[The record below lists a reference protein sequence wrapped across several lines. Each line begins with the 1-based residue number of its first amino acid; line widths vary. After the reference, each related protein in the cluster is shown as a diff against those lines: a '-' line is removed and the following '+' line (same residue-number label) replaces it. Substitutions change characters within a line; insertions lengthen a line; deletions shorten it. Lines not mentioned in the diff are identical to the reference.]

1 MKAAGTLQI
10 APSLLSA
17 DFAALGDA
25 VRLVQDGGA
34 DLIHYDVMDG
44 HFVPN
49 ITMGPAILKA
59 LSRVA
64 PQQSRAQAC

>member
-1 MKAAGTLQI
+1 MKPAGTLQI

-25 VRLVQDGGA
+25 VRLAQDAGA

-49 ITMGPAILKA
+49 ITMGPPIL
-59 LSRVA
+59 
-64 PQQSRAQAC
+64 